1 MGGAPV
7 GMGKNA
13 IASGVFDPADR
24 RRCAPAPKML
34 LSRILSNPR
43 YVSVHTLSRR
53 APSTTRPP
61 HQRRA
66 AYLSFVDIV
75 SQKRLEIALLG

>member
-1 MGGAPV
+1 MRLLFINGTFAGAVSV

-34 LSRILSNPR
+34 LGRSALCHWHCARLDQQLMSQQVTLIKNGFRLMLS
-43 YVSVHTLSRR
+43 T
-53 APSTTRPP
+53 
-61 HQRRA
+61 
-66 AYLSFVDIV
+66 
-75 SQKRLEIALLG
+75 